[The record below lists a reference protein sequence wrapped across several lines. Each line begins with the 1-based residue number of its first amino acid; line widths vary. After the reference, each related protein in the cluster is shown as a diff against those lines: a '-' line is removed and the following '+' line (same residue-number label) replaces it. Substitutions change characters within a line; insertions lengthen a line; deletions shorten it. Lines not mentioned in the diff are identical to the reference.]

1 MPGYDPGYDKGLPET
16 RGRVSDMG
24 IAQPEI
30 MVASVEE
37 LFTDA
42 IGQRWSPATILV
54 TWPGADGLPTPS
66 VEVKVIA
73 LARAEM
79 TLDEL
84 NALHLQA
91 AHDVLNAALLGIEQ
105 MRETS
110 RPEPT
115 LWPPRPA
122 TGGQQP

>member
-1 MPGYDPGYDKGLPET
+1 MA
-16 RGRVSDMG
+16 

-30 MVASVEE
+30 VVANVDE

-42 IGQRWSPATILV
+42 IGQRWSPATIVV

-73 LARAEM
+73 LARAEI
-79 TLDEL
+79 TLEEL

-91 AHDVLNAALLGIEQ
+91 AHDVLNAALLGIEH
-105 MRETS
+105 MRETA

-122 TGGQQP
+122 TDSQQS